1 MSSSTPKHAVITT
14 VKSLVAFAILLVI
27 FVDCNQKKTPTDA
40 EKQKAKQAAADRDS
54 RPTPPSIQI
63 WETISEMKPGET
75 KIPKAIEDLLGKKT
89 EIGGFM
95 ILNEAAGE
103 QVKEFLLTPISGGCV
118 HVPPPP
124 PNYIVHVLMPEGT
137 NIRFTYGPVLVT
149 GILQQP
155 EKKEDRKYYLLEL
168 KGIEVGPFIYK

>member
-1 MSSSTPKHAVITT
+1 MSSGIKT
-14 VKSLVAFAILLVI
+14 VAKTATAFAILLAV
-27 FVDCNQKKTPTDA
+27 FVDCTQKSKSNSSSSSSSESANKATRTTP
-40 EKQKAKQAAADRDS
+40 AA
-54 RPTPPSIQI
+54 IQI
-63 WETISEMKPGET
+63 WESISEMKPNT
-75 KIPKAIEDLLGKKT
+75 TQIPNSISDLLGKKV

-124 PNYIVHVLMPEGT
+124 PNYIVHVLMPEGKD
-137 NIRFTYGPVLVT
+137 IRFTYGPILVS

-168 KGIEVGPFIYK
+168 KGMEVGPFIYK